1 MILRS
6 KDLTAFNVAYPQGHA
21 KFRFALDQ
29 SAFSEG
35 HISNLTKTM
44 PASLLHYRG
53 RERAPNPETS
63 TDQTISD
70 ALRSINALDQWLLL
84 RKIDDH
90 ATYAEIIDS
99 QLHDILTIIRTKTAR
114 LESKEA
120 QILLATANAKMPLN
134 FNLNHNIYFQV
145 RGTIKLTVFA
155 AHNQYLPPQAEIEDL
170 ISRPAGSRQWRN
182 LEWRKS
188 YEKVGVPVT
197 LNPGEALFIP
207 AFAPFWAIAGGD
219 NASLCVQLSWGTPAT
234 ERMAK
239 LHKINHRARQNGK
252 NPSYPGSNP
261 INDQV
266 KLSLQNI
273 IRYAREADIR
283 PYPS

>member
-29 SAFSEG
+29 SALSEE
-35 HISNLTKTM
+35 HITNLTKTM

-53 RERAPNPETS
+53 CEQATNPETS
-63 TDQTISD
+63 ADQTISN
-70 ALRSINALDQWLLL
+70 AMRNINALNQWLLL

-90 ATYAEIIDS
+90 ATYAEIVDS
-99 QLHDILTIIRTKTAR
+99 QLQDILTIIQTRTAR
-114 LESKEA
+114 VESKET
-120 QILLATANAKMPLN
+120 QILLATANARMNLN

-145 RGTIKLTVFA
+145 RGTMKLTVFA

-170 ISRPAGSRQWRN
+170 ISRPAGSQQWRN
-182 LEWRKS
+182 LKWRKA
-188 YEKVGVPVT
+188 YEKVGAPVT

-207 AFAPFWAIAGGD
+207 AFAPFWAIVGGD
-219 NASLCVQLSWGTPAT
+219 DASLCVQLSWGTPST
-234 ERMAK
+234 ERMVK
-239 LHKINHRARQNGK
+239 LHKINHRARKNGK
-252 NPSYPGSNP
+252 NPSYPGFNP

-273 IRYAREADIR
+273 IRYAREPDIAA
-283 PYPS
+283 YPS